1 LTIILTFCFGVFVGG
16 FLSIVVIREAIPLR
30 DHYLMIGIISA
41 AGSIVVL
48 VLIGWYFRVIKIC
61 RTAFGDKGGGVI
73 NSLLSFLVVSTAL
86 MFMVIVGIFYAA
98 IA

>member
-1 LTIILTFCFGVFVGG
+1 
-16 FLSIVVIREAIPLR
+16 
-30 DHYLMIGIISA
+30 MIGIISA
-41 AGSIVVL
+41 LGSVILL
-48 VLIGWYFRVIKIC
+48 VIIGWYFRVIRVC
-61 RTAFGDKGGGVI
+61 QTAFGEKGGGVI